1 MRDALP
7 FDQQDIRDLQHRLEL
22 TSDDL
27 RAKRWSALSKAVS
40 RSEAL
45 LNTRRS
51 TVLEAIPDERRGR
64 AEELFAEVQEGLDTL
79 QERIGDTDK
88 PGFIAARRS
97 TLRAIGDVEALLVE
111 DGFEREIPSAFDA
124 LPRLQGRATLTIKTT
139 QGDLTAV
146 ADGYNAPITAG
157 AFVDLAL
164 KGFYDGL
171 PFTRAEDFYI
181 LQSGDPKAPTSAT
194 SIQPPSRNA
203 TSRSKSES
211 PASQTPST
219 TRPSKTSACSRPP
232 HTSVRHPRHPW
243 LGPLGPGPG

>member
-1 MRDALP
+1 MAYQRFKALLIALIATGLLGFATPAWAGLPQGNAVKDPAAILRDALP

-88 PGFIAARRS
+88 PGFIAA
-97 TLRAIGDVEALLVE
+97 
-111 DGFEREIPSAFDA
+111 
-124 LPRLQGRATLTIKTT
+124 
-139 QGDLTAV
+139 
-146 ADGYNAPITAG
+146 
-157 AFVDLAL
+157 
-164 KGFYDGL
+164 
-171 PFTRAEDFYI
+171 
-181 LQSGDPKAPTSAT
+181 
-194 SIQPPSRNA
+194 
-203 TSRSKSES
+203 
-211 PASQTPST
+211 
-219 TRPSKTSACSRPP
+219 
-232 HTSVRHPRHPW
+232 
-243 LGPLGPGPG
+243 